1 MSRPVADTP
10 PFMARM
16 IVVLVASFIVLFL
29 AWAAFAE
36 IDEIADVD
44 GSSLIRI

>member
-16 IVVLVASFIVLFL
+16 IVGLVAAFIVIFL
-29 AWAAFAE
+29 AWAGLGR
-36 IDEIADVD
+36 D
-44 GSSLIRI
+44 R